1 MTNIKADKVI
11 PGDSLKVQNFKEP
24 EIPSFMIKKMS
35 RDREYR
41 KAKFWLTAA
50 FTLILIGIDIL
61 LLVQLIMDIAR

>member
-11 PGDSLKVQNFKEP
+11 PSDSLMVQNFMEP
-24 EIPSFMIKKMS
+24 EIPSFMIKKMN

-50 FTLILIGIDIL
+50 VITLLVAVDILII
-61 LLVQLIMDIAR
+61 VQLIVDIAG